1 MRRYEDKI
9 KLKDRRIEELKETI
23 LAYEEK
29 MAVVSSKQGKSD
41 ELQYLKN
48 RYSQAENEWKTSMDK
63 KVAEFTELQTTYK
76 KLK

>member
-29 MAVVSSKQGKSD
+29 MAVVSSKQGKND
-41 ELQYLKN
+41 ELQYMKN
-48 RYSQAENEWKTSMDK
+48 RYSQAESEWKTSMDK
-63 KVAEFTELQTTYK
+63 KMAEITELQITYK